1 MANNNAK
8 IKFLSGQYAGSEI
21 ELTPF
26 TSIVMGRNPA
36 VSNFVF
42 SNENISRKHCSI
54 QYNPNDR
61 RFTVSDYSSSGT
73 YINNVKRMQQ
83 GSVEYLSGGDTI
95 KLGRSNEI
103 IQLIA
108 PQRFENGNGVYNQS
122 TGAGDDDAKKT
133 QKMTAPQKQST
144 VRTDFGNITNTSREV
159 RQSVNGNSFSSQ
171 GNCNYNQFSNQQM
184 QKASCTLGNIA
195 LLFSGVTF
203 LVCLIS
209 LIYILATDSQH
220 FAPMCVVYISKWG
233 GSFEFIAIIAFVGLI
248 LGIVQLSKN
257 ISNDIRVKNI
267 GTAAIVL
274 AVLAMLLFGFIYIS
288 AASCPRSQLIE
299 YGIEQAGDSL
309 DDMLN
314 QLFQ

>member
-26 TSIVMGRNPA
+26 TAIVLGRNPA

-61 RFTVSDYSSSGT
+61 RFAVSDYSSSGT

-83 GSVEYLSGGDTI
+83 GSVEYLNGGDTI
-95 KLGRSNEI
+95 KLGRTDEI

-108 PQRFENGNGVYNQS
+108 PQRFENER
-122 TGAGDDDAKKT
+122 GASDQDIYDDDEDDRAT
-133 QKMTAPQKQST
+133 QKMSASQAAAQPQLT
-144 VRTDFGNITNTSREV
+144 VRGGSEDSYNA
-159 RQSVNGNSFSSQ
+159 GNSEASVQ
-171 GNCNYNQFSNQQM
+171 NQVNNNQYNGQFV
-184 QKASCTLGNIA
+184 QKVSCTLGTIGLIFA
-195 LLFSGVTF
+195 GAAF

-209 LIYILATDSQH
+209 LIYILATDAQH
-220 FAPMCVVYISKWG
+220 FAPACVVYINNWG
-233 GSFEFIAIIAFVGLI
+233 GSFEFIAVFAFVGLI

-257 ISNDIRVKNI
+257 VTKDAKIKNI
-267 GTAAIVL
+267 GTVAIVL
-274 AVLAMLLFGFIYIS
+274 AVVAMLLFSYIYMS
-288 AASCPRSQLIE
+288 AASCPKRELIE
-299 YGIEQAGDSL
+299 YGIGQAGESL

-314 QLFQ
+314 ELFQ